1 VALWR
6 TSAVAAALALLAA
19 GCGAAQHEASQTTT
33 GTTPTPGKAQLAPK
47 GQKPLTVEG
56 TGFHPQEQVTV
67 VAKGMQSQR
76 VTAQADNPFRLSIR
90 DVENLRTRSNSSD
103 MVPLGSVAT
112 FRDTTGP
119 FRVPRYNL
127 FPAAE
132 VQGARWP
139 IRI

>member
-1 VALWR
+1 MALWR

-19 GCGAAQHEASQTTT
+19 GCGAAQHEASQTTP

-76 VTAQADNPFRLSIR
+76 VTAQADSSGSFEASFDKVDACDSIT
-90 DVENLRTRSNSSD
+90 VTAT
-103 MVPLGSVAT
+103 GSKGS
-112 FRDTTGP
+112 R
-119 FRVPRYNL
+119 
-127 FPAAE
+127 AE
-132 VQGARWP
+132 FNFSQIVCMDSH
-139 IRI
+139 